1 MLWHYLVKFNLSNI
15 MTNFVHSSDYV
26 FFCDY
31 ARTVSVE
38 LIKNSLKLTI
48 VQKGF
53 DIKSSDQE
61 FSVVD
66 FSVSEIVN
74 FTNDLFNLFL
84 RNIDIWWLNSYLK
97 LFSVDHSSS
106 ISIKFN
112 ELRS

>member
-1 MLWHYLVKFNLSNI
+1 

-26 FFCDY
+26 FFCDHT
-31 ARTVSVE
+31 RTVSVE
-38 LIKNSLKLTI
+38 LIKNSLELTI

-53 DIKSSDQE
+53 DVKSCDQE

-84 RNIDIWWLNSYLK
+84 RNIDI
-97 LFSVDHSSS
+97 
-106 ISIKFN
+106 
-112 ELRS
+112 

>member
-1 MLWHYLVKFNLSNI
+1 

-26 FFCDY
+26 FFCDHT
-31 ARTVSVE
+31 RTVSVE
-38 LIKNSLKLTI
+38 LIKDSLKLTI

-53 DIKSSDQE
+53 DIKSCNQE

-84 RNIDIWWLNSYLK
+84 RNIDI
-97 LFSVDHSSS
+97 
-106 ISIKFN
+106 
-112 ELRS
+112 